1 MDKNSRIFVAG
12 HLGLVGSAIRR
23 KLASAGYT
31 ELILRSRSELDL
43 TNQAAV
49 NEFLAVERPEY
60 IFLAAAKVGGIL
72 ANSTY
77 PADFIRENLLV
88 QTNVIDAAHRQGVR
102 KLLFLGSSCVFPK
115 LAPQPITEDAL
126 LSSALEPTNEA
137 YAVAK
142 IAGIKMAQAYRRQYG
157 FDAISLMPTNLYGPN
172 DNFDLESSHVVP
184 ALLRKFHEA
193 VQQNAP
199 EVTIW
204 GTGTVRREFMHVD
217 DFADAA
223 LFLMLKY
230 DREQIINVGTG
241 EDVTIRELAGLV
253 REVTGYQGRLAFDTS
268 KPDGTPRKLL
278 DVSGL
283 RALGWRPRISLRDG
297 LKNTYEWFVAN
308 ERERVG

>member
-1 MDKNSRIFVAG
+1 
-12 HLGLVGSAIRR
+12 
-23 KLASAGYT
+23 
-31 ELILRSRSELDL
+31 
-43 TNQAAV
+43 
-49 NEFLAVERPEY
+49 
-60 IFLAAAKVGGIL
+60 
-72 ANSTY
+72 
-77 PADFIRENLLV
+77 
-88 QTNVIDAAHRQGVR
+88 
-102 KLLFLGSSCVFPK
+102 
-115 LAPQPITEDAL
+115 
-126 LSSALEPTNEA
+126 
-137 YAVAK
+137 
-142 IAGIKMAQAYRRQYG
+142 
-157 FDAISLMPTNLYGPN
+157 
-172 DNFDLESSHVVP
+172 VVP

-193 VQQNAP
+193 LQQNAP